1 MPFFISI
8 RTCSHTQYKRSIIL
22 LANRKKITSFH
33 LRFVF
38 RLCFG
43 FFQQLHS
50 KTYTRKNSIEIIIF
64 NEQFLGFFMNSFCD
78 SKKWLLFNKVICL
91 VNYRPIFFWRCVATN
106 CTWIIEIEYLKEIYF
121 HILLIGYMKLHA
133 CCFFGTAVFSAQI
146 V

>member
-1 MPFFISI
+1 
-8 RTCSHTQYKRSIIL
+8 
-22 LANRKKITSFH
+22 
-33 LRFVF
+33 
-38 RLCFG
+38 
-43 FFQQLHS
+43 
-50 KTYTRKNSIEIIIF
+50 
-64 NEQFLGFFMNSFCD
+64 MNSFCD

-133 CCFFGTAVFSAQI
+133 CFFFGTAVFSAQI